1 MAGENGELSVR
12 KLANALMRVFRG
24 EKLPAK
30 AAQPEANPASA
41 AQNGPVEDK
50 PPL

>member
-1 MAGENGELSVR
+1 MVAGENGELSMR
-12 KLANALMRVFRG
+12 KLANAVMRVLRG
-24 EKLPAK
+24 EKLPTN

-41 AQNGPVEDK
+41 EQNATEDK